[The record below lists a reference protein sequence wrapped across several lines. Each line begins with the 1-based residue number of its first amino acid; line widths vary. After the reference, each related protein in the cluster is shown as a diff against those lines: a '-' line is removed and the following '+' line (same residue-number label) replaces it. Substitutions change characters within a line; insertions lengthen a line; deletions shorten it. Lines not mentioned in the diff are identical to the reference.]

1 VETFCW
7 EGFSCGGILREAFS
21 CGGSFGLRDFA
32 AQPVFLYITCRYT
45 HQRLVE
51 VQFGRYQKT
60 FCRSDLWSKSLMC

>member
-32 AQPVFLYITCRYT
+32 AQPLK
-45 HQRLVE
+45 RLNWP
-51 VQFGRYQKT
+51 GRLAGISEGAKGQIKP
-60 FCRSDLWSKSLMC
+60 